1 MTSTNSQRIKK
12 SLNHSFAQSLNKKS
26 LNKLL
31 SLKAKYILF
40 VTLIHAVII
49 FLTFRLLNENKL
61 YFILSE
67 ILVLASI
74 VIAIQLYQDFIQPL
88 KFLLMGAEAIKDQDF
103 SVKFK
108 PVGKYEMDELIAVY
122 NAMIDQLRQE
132 RLQVIEQH
140 FFLEKLIQASP
151 IAIII
156 LDFDGNIAKTNPKAQ
171 ELFTLPEHLS
181 NTLPLSQIPH
191 PIIPHL
197 LLLAN
202 KEAQTVQLNGLVTY
216 KIQRSFFMDRGFER
230 PFLLIEELT
239 NEIWATEKKAYGKV
253 IRMMAHEVNNSI
265 GAVNSIL
272 EVTKKYIEEPDLQN
286 ALKVATER
294 NDRLNL
300 FMRRFADIVRLP
312 LPNKEV
318 KSMSNIVKNA
328 VELMRLQMEQK
339 GIVLQT
345 KYQENAKEAAV
356 DVGQMEQVLVN
367 VLKNAIEACE
377 GNREKMIQVS
387 VTSTQIIISNNG
399 KPIPKA
405 IEQQLFTPFF
415 SDKPEGQGI
424 GLMLCREILNNHD
437 YTFSLKSISNNWTEF
452 NIDYH

>member
-1 MTSTNSQRIKK
+1 M
-12 SLNHSFAQSLNKKS
+12 
-26 LNKLL
+26 
-31 SLKAKYILF
+31 SLKLKYIIF

-49 FLTFRLLNENKL
+49 FLTFRLLNEDKL

-67 ILVLASI
+67 VLILGSIIIAVL
-74 VIAIQLYQDFIQPL
+74 LYRDFIQPL
-88 KFLLMGAEAIKDQDF
+88 KFLLIGAEAIKDQDF

-108 PVGKYEMDELIAVY
+108 RVGKYEMDELIAVY

-132 RLQVIEQH
+132 RLQVVEQH

-156 LDFDGNIAKTNPKAQ
+156 LDFDGNIVKTNPKAQ
-171 ELFTLPEHLS
+171 ELFSLPEYLP
-181 NTLPLSQIPH
+181 NTLALSQIPH
-191 PIIPHL
+191 PIIPYL
-197 LLLAN
+197 LLLEN
-202 KEAQTVQLNGLVTY
+202 KEAQTVQLNGLATY
-216 KIQRSFFMDRGFER
+216 KIQRSFFMDRGFAR

-239 NEIWATEKKAYGKV
+239 TEILATEKKAYGKV

-272 EVTKKYIEEPDLQN
+272 EVTKKYIEEEDLSN
-286 ALKVATER
+286 ALRVATER

-312 LPNKEV
+312 LPNKEE
-318 KSMSNIVKNA
+318 KNIAGIIKNA
-328 VELMRLQMEQK
+328 VQLMRLQIEQK
-339 GIVLQT
+339 GISIISNYKGEGKPIL
-345 KYQENAKEAAV
+345 V
-356 DVGQMEQVLVN
+356 DVGQIEQVLVN

-377 GNREKMIQVS
+377 GSSDKTIAINVDEK
-387 VTSTQIIISNNG
+387 QIVIANNG

-424 GLMLCREILNNHD
+424 GLMLCREILNNHGFN
-437 YTFSLKSISNNWTEF
+437 FSLQTKPDGWTAFVIE
-452 NIDYH
+452 YRL

>member
-1 MTSTNSQRIKK
+1 M
-12 SLNHSFAQSLNKKS
+12 
-26 LNKLL
+26 
-31 SLKAKYILF
+31 
-40 VTLIHAVII
+40 AV
-49 FLTFRLLNENKL
+49 L
-61 YFILSE
+61 
-67 ILVLASI
+67 
-74 VIAIQLYQDFIQPL
+74 LYQDFIQPL

-122 NAMIDQLRQE
+122 NAMIDQLRNE
-132 RLQVIEQH
+132 RLQVMEQH

-156 LDFDGNIAKTNPKAQ
+156 LDFDGNITKANPKAQ
-171 ELFTLPEHLS
+171 TLFTLPEHF
-181 NTLPLSQIPH
+181 TTAFPLSQIQH
-191 PIIPHL
+191 PVIPHL

-265 GAVNSIL
+265 GAVNSIV

-286 ALKVATER
+286 ALNVATER

-312 LPNKEV
+312 LPNKEM
-318 KSMSNIVKNA
+318 KSMSTIVKNA
-328 VELMRLQMEQK
+328 VELMRLQIEQK
-339 GIVLQT
+339 GISLQT
-345 KYQENAKEAAV
+345 DYQENAKEVAV
-356 DVGQMEQVLVN
+356 DVGQIEQVLVN
-367 VLKNAIEACE
+367 ILKNAIEACE
-377 GNREKMIQVS
+377 GNVEKIIQVS
-387 VTSTQIIISNNG
+387 VSNTQIRISNNG

-424 GLMLCREILNNHD
+424 GLMLCREILNNHGF
-437 YTFSLKSISNNWTEF
+437 TFSLATQADGWTVFEV
-452 NIDYH
+452 IIA

>member
-1 MTSTNSQRIKK
+1 MK
-12 SLNHSFAQSLNKKS
+12 
-26 LNKLL
+26 
-31 SLKAKYILF
+31 
-40 VTLIHAVII
+40 
-49 FLTFRLLNENKL
+49 ENKL
-61 YFILSE
+61 YFVLSE
-67 ILVLASI
+67 VLILGSI
-74 VIAIQLYQDFIQPL
+74 IIAIQLYQDFIQPL

-122 NAMIDQLRQE
+122 NAMIDQLRNE
-132 RLQVIEQH
+132 RLQVMEQH

-156 LDFDGNIAKTNPKAQ
+156 LDFDGNITKANPKAQ
-171 ELFTLPEHLS
+171 TLFTLPEHF
-181 NTLPLSQIPH
+181 TTAFPLSQIQH
-191 PIIPHL
+191 PVIPHL

-265 GAVNSIL
+265 GAVNSIV

-286 ALKVATER
+286 ALNVATER

-312 LPNKEV
+312 LPNKEM
-318 KSMSNIVKNA
+318 KSMGIIVKNA
-328 VELMRLQMEQK
+328 VELMRLQMQQK
-339 GIVLQT
+339 GISLQT
-345 KYQENAKEAAV
+345 DYQESAKQVAV
-356 DVGQMEQVLVN
+356 DVGQIEQVLVN
-367 VLKNAIEACE
+367 ILKNAIEACE
-377 GNREKMIQVS
+377 GNVEKIIQVS
-387 VTSTQIIISNNG
+387 VTNTQICISNNG

-424 GLMLCREILNNHD
+424 GLMLCREILNNHGF
-437 YTFSLKSISNNWTEF
+437 TFSLATQADGWTVFE
-452 NIDYH
+452 IIIA

>member
-1 MTSTNSQRIKK
+1 M
-12 SLNHSFAQSLNKKS
+12 
-26 LNKLL
+26 

-74 VIAIQLYQDFIQPL
+74 VVAIQLYQDFIQPL

-122 NAMIDQLRQE
+122 NAMIDQLRNE
-132 RLQVIEQH
+132 RLQVMEQH

-156 LDFDGNIAKTNPKAQ
+156 LDFDGNITKANPKAQ
-171 ELFTLPEHLS
+171 ELFTLPEHF
-181 NTLPLSQIPH
+181 TKAFPLSEIQH

-197 LLLAN
+197 LLLVS
-202 KEAQTVQLNGLVTY
+202 KEAQTVQLNGLATY

-272 EVTKKYIEEPDLQN
+272 DVTKKYIEEPDLQN
-286 ALKVATER
+286 ALNVATER

-312 LPNKEV
+312 LPNKEL
-318 KSMSNIVKNA
+318 KSMSTIVKNA

-345 KYQENAKEAAV
+345 TYEENPKQVAV
-356 DVGQMEQVLVN
+356 DVGQIEQVLVN
-367 VLKNAIEACE
+367 VLKNALEACE
-377 GNREKMIQVS
+377 GNVEKIIEVS
-387 VTSTQIIISNNG
+387 VTNTQIRISNNG

-424 GLMLCREILNNHD
+424 GLMLCREILNNHGF
-437 YTFSLKSISNNWTEF
+437 TFSLATQADGWTVFE
-452 NIDYH
+452 IIIA